1 MTKIKDLMTADLQ
14 YCTVLDNVYEAA
26 VKMKDADVGAIPV
39 VDEDGETLVGIV
51 TDRDLVLRG
60 IASKRPN
67 SQKITDAMTGKPV
80 SVEEDAPVDEVLHL
94 MASHQLRRIPV
105 TKNNKLTG
113 IVTLGD
119 LSLSE
124 QTNERA
130 GSALSDISEDEKQRA
145 RLFAITHKSLTC

>member
-26 VKMKDADVGAIPV
+26 VKMKDANIGAIPV

-60 IASKRPN
+60 IAIKKPN
-67 SQKITDAMTGKPV
+67 SQKITDAMTEKPV
-80 SVEEDAPVDEVLHL
+80 SVEEDASVDEVLHL

-105 TKNNKLTG
+105 TKNKKLTG

-130 GSALSDISEDEKQRA
+130 GSALSDISEGDNREEG
-145 RLFAITHKSLTC
+145 FFH

>member
-1 MTKIKDLMTADLQ
+1 MTKIKELMTADLQ

-26 VKMKDADVGAIPV
+26 VKMKDADVGAVPV

-67 SQKITDAMTGKPV
+67 SQKITDAMTKEPV
-80 SVEEDAPVDEVLHL
+80 SVDEDTAVDEVLHL
-94 MASHQLRRIPV
+94 MAARQLRRIPV
-105 TKNNKLTG
+105 TKNKKLVG

-119 LSLSE
+119 LALSE

-130 GSALSDISEDEKQRA
+130 GSALSDISEDDENGRQG
-145 RLFAITHKSLTC
+145 FVH